1 MQSLRR
7 LLILCAGVVAGAAL
21 AQSPVPKAPPPAV
34 ADASKLP
41 VRERERTIYVPYDQ
55 LEKVFQDGGKGVF
68 LPYREFLDLW
78 NELTLKRQD
87 DQEKPPTDGVV
98 SRAEYTG
105 HVEGQ
110 TLVLDAKISV
120 ESFKKGWSTLVL
132 SSSALGGIAEAST
145 GKAVLRPNLGS
156 CDVLLPDKG
165 VYELTLKLMLPIEQT
180 TGKFHTTLALPQAA
194 VSRLVI
200 TVPGDGL
207 EFEIKPSAAFTT
219 RPLEGKTE
227 LSFFFGGST
236 AKPELSWGAP
246 QGVTQMTP
254 LLLAET
260 KLEST
265 LGAGSIATTAN
276 IDLRIL
282 RAPMAEFKLTIP
294 SGQEVLGVSGDNVKA
309 WNVAAAANGRQQLV
323 VTPGKPV
330 KDGYAFKLQLEGAI
344 AALPAEVSVPDLQIE
359 GASYARGNAS
369 IYSEPQFDVTPAALD
384 AVVRAST
391 PAEARGSLMAVG
403 SFRVLK
409 QPYKFSLHVEEAKP
423 QVEVTSLTRLDIQ
436 REVTSLM
443 AEFSY
448 NVRRVGIFETRIGLP
463 AGLNVSTVTGDQV
476 SEWKV
481 DSTGPAPVLLV
492 KLPQQKTGAFT
503 IKLEGRQLR
512 AQATEDSVVPL
523 FTPQDAARHEGKIGI
538 SVHSSLEASTK
549 SPGDLQQ
556 EDVNS
561 LPPQAGGRSTPAAEA
576 SLAFRYRDA
585 AKPATLS
592 FKSRDAQVS
601 VEVLT
606 LVEAKE
612 QSTRHL
618 WSLVFDVSYAAID
631 RVIIAV
637 PKAVAGEV
645 RLVDPA
651 VKETHKD
658 FKPEAAQSKFPE
670 AANYAFWEVVLR
682 NEKTGTFQ
690 LTLSHEKQGA
700 LEAGKT
706 GKVELLQVHVPGAFQ
721 ETGQVA
727 VLKDNSLELRNAKPE
742 GLEEIDARELRG
754 PLQKPGVFQA
764 YKYRA
769 LPVKL
774 VVETAK
780 NAYFAVPQA
789 VITHADLTTAVAT
802 DRAQST
808 EVIYWVKN
816 LDLQFLLI
824 KLPEGAKLVSD
835 VFVGRESQQPMKR
848 EGSADLMVRLPSH
861 SAATS
866 EAFPVRFVFATDG
879 NAGGE
884 RLGMG
889 GSLEVRPPNVADVK
903 IFETRH
909 RLFLPEAYH
918 YTAFDGPLTQA
929 MRERG
934 WGRVQHTLRYVLPV
948 FGTSLSEAV
957 IASLSDA
964 QVQHSGDDSWSN
976 PPVVPNEIRSVYD
989 FQVPQQGHAETLR
1002 RLGPPAVITAHFRS
1016 KGLTFALEAL
1026 AFLLAIATGIVG
1038 MRWPL
1043 HRKVAFLVFAGVPG
1057 MLAVGVLSPANCLI
1071 AIAWI
1076 RGLCCV
1082 TALWAG
1088 MALLPILGIIAG
1100 WFKHRPKPPP
1110 PAVAPPPP
1118 PAPTGGGPTTPGAE
1132 PAPQPVPPVPGLAA
1146 ALNRARAP
1154 GGTSTGDS
1162 ASTTTVSSSPV
1173 EIIEFPE
1180 VSDDQ
1185 EPNK

>member
-7 LLILCAGVVAGAAL
+7 LLILCASVVAGAAL
-21 AQSPVPKAPPPAV
+21 AQTPPPPPAPPPPAPGPAAAPA

-87 DQEKPPTDGVV
+87 DKEKPPPTDGVV
-98 SRAEYTG
+98 TKAEYTG
-105 HVEGQ
+105 HVEEQ
-110 TLVLDAKISV
+110 TLVLDAKITV

-132 SSSALGGIAEAST
+132 STNALNGIAEATT

-180 TGKFHTTLALPQAA
+180 AGKFHTILALPQAA

-200 TVPGDGL
+200 NVPGTGL
-207 EFEIKPSAAFTT
+207 EFEVKPSAAFTT
-219 RPLEGKTE
+219 RPSGAQTE

-236 AKPELSWGAP
+236 TKPELSWGVP

-276 IDLRIL
+276 LDFRIL
-282 RAPMAEFKLTIP
+282 RAPMAEFKLSLP
-294 SGQEVLGVSGDNVKA
+294 AGQEVLGVTGDNVKT
-309 WNVAAAANGRQQLV
+309 WNVSAAANGRQMLV
-323 VTPGKPV
+323 VAPDKPV
-330 KDGYAFKLQLEGAI
+330 KDSYAIKLQLEGPVT
-344 AALPAEVSVPDLQIE
+344 ALPAEVNVPDIQIE
-359 GASYARGNAS
+359 GASYARGNAT
-369 IYSEPQFDVTPAALD
+369 IYTEPQFDVTPKVQD
-384 AVVRAST
+384 AVVRASAT
-391 PAEARGSLMAVG
+391 TEARSNLMAVG
-403 SFRVLK
+403 SFRLLK
-409 QPYKFSLHVEEAKP
+409 QPYKFSLNVEEAKP

-436 REVTSLM
+436 RDVTSLG

-463 AGLNVSTVTGDQV
+463 AGLNVSAVTGDQV

-481 DSTGPAPVLLV
+481 DATGTTPSLVV

-512 AQATEDSVVPL
+512 SQPTEDAVVPV
-523 FTPQDAARHEGKIGI
+523 FTPQGTARYEGKVGV

-549 SPGDLQQ
+549 SLGDLQQ

-561 LPPQAGGRSTPAAEA
+561 LPQTSGGHAEP
-576 SLAFRYRDA
+576 SLAFRYRDT
-585 AKPATLS
+585 AKPAILS

-618 WSLVFDVSYAAID
+618 WTLVFDVSYAAID
-631 RVIIAV
+631 KVIIAV
-637 PKAVAGEV
+637 PKAIANEV
-645 RLVDPA
+645 RFVDPA

-658 FKPEAAQSKFPE
+658 IKVEASKPFPD
-670 AANYAFWEVVLR
+670 AGSYQFWEVVLR
-682 NEKTGTFQ
+682 NEKSGAFQ

-706 GKVELLQVHVPGAFQ
+706 GKVELLQVHVPDAFQ

-742 GLEEIDARELRG
+742 GLEEIDARELHG

-769 LPVKL
+769 LPIKL
-774 VVETAK
+774 AVETAK

-802 DRAQST
+802 DQAQST
-808 EVIYWVKN
+808 EAIYWVKN
-816 LDLQFLLI
+816 LDLQFLI
-824 KLPEGAKLVSD
+824 VKLPKGAKLVSD

-848 EGSADLMVRLPSH
+848 EGSDDLMVRLPSN
-861 SAATS
+861 SASTGA
-866 EAFPVRFVFATDG
+866 AFPVRFVFAMDG

-884 RLGMG
+884 KLGMM
-889 GSLEVRPPNVADVK
+889 GSLGVPPPTVADVK
-903 IFETRH
+903 VFETRH

-918 YTAFDGPLTQA
+918 YTAFDGPLTLA
-929 MRERG
+929 VRERG
-934 WGRVQHTLRYVLPV
+934 WSRVRHTLRYVLPT
-948 FGTSLSEAV
+948 FGASLSDAV
-957 IASLSDA
+957 IASLSGAEA
-964 QVQHSGDDSWSN
+964 QSSGDDSWSN
-976 PPVVPNEIRSVYD
+976 PPVVPNEVRSLYD
-989 FQVPQQGHAETLR
+989 FQVPNQGHPETLR
-1002 RLGPPAVITAHFRS
+1002 RLGPPAAITAHFRS
-1016 KGLTFALEAL
+1016 RHVTFFMEAL
-1026 AFLLAIATGIVG
+1026 AFLFIIAAGVAG
-1038 MRWPL
+1038 LRWPL
-1043 HRKVAFLVFAGVPG
+1043 HRKVAFLVVAGALG
-1057 MLAVGVLSPANCLI
+1057 MTAIGVLSPANCLVP
-1071 AIAWI
+1071 IAWI
-1076 RGLCCV
+1076 RALCFV
-1082 TALWAG
+1082 TVLWVV
-1088 MALLPILGIIAG
+1088 MAVIPVLAAIAG
-1100 WFKHRPKPPP
+1100 WFKRKPKPPP
-1110 PAVAPPPP
+1110 PPLPPVPPTPTRSPVPPAAPPP
-1118 PAPTGGGPTTPGAE
+1118 TPD
-1132 PAPQPVPPVPGLAA
+1132 LAA
-1146 ALNRARAP
+1146 ALNRAPMP
-1154 GGTSTGDS
+1154 GGSSTGDS
-1162 ASTTTVSSSPV
+1162 ASTSTTTVSSSPA
-1173 EIIEFPE
+1173 EIIELPE

-1185 EPNK
+1185 EPGK